1 MKSPLEGDK
10 SKNTATIKTLD
21 KPLRSKLLIRILSLV
36 FLLVSSSV
44 TATEVYRSVD
54 ENGRATFTNTPPADN
69 NDHEVIDIEVQNDLG
84 APNQPDPN
92 SLNKHIYHSPPRTSR
107 SYKSTSRYR
116 NKVDMRTLQARC
128 ESYRNS
134 GANNDYHRK
143 RREYWCGRLHRG
155 K

>member
-1 MKSPLEGDK
+1 M
-10 SKNTATIKTLD
+10 
-21 KPLRSKLLIRILSLV
+21 IRIISV
-36 FLLVSSSV
+36 IFLLSSTSV

-54 ENGRATFTNTPPADN
+54 ENGQPTFTNTPPADN

-92 SLNKHIYHSPPRTSR
+92 SLNKHIYHNPPRRSR
-107 SYKSTSRYR
+107 SYKSSSRYR
-116 NKVDMRTLQARC
+116 NKVDMRTLQTKC
-128 ESYRNS
+128 ESYRNA

-143 RREYWCGRLHRG
+143 QREYWCGRLHRG